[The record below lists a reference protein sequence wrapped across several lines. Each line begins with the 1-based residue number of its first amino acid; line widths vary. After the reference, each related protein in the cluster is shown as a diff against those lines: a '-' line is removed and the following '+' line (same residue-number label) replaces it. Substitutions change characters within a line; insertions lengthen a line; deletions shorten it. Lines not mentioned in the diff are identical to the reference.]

1 MFLKQIIIQNKKSII
16 RDITFHKGINLI
28 VDETIVNNS
37 QQTTGNN
44 VGKTTVLR
52 LVDYCFGADG
62 KNIYQDTEFKKQ
74 PNTTIENFLK
84 ESEIIITIILVNDL
98 DNIKNEVIIRKNFL
112 SRNKKLQEINGEN
125 ITNDK
130 DFDRKL
136 KKKIFKSEVVKPTFR
151 QIISKNI
158 RDEKNKMTNIVKVL
172 NSFASSEVYEALY
185 LFWLGVSTDNHNEK
199 ELLSLNKKKEESF
212 QKRLK
217 KEGELSLI
225 EQQLNILNANIEDLN
240 VKKNTFNL
248 NENYSSD
255 IEKLNDIKL
264 KLNRNSTELSRLEI
278 RKDLIIESKE
288 DLEQEYTQ
296 IDTTQIRALYE
307 KASLLIPNIQ
317 VSFEDTVKF
326 HNDLISEKLEY
337 ITKELPDIENQIRKI
352 KSEIISLRREEDRLT
367 IILNKSAITEDFE
380 KIILELNKQFERKGN
395 LEEQKRL
402 WIYSQEKLS
411 QIEQSLKTINDGI
424 SSKDIQIQSR
434 ITEFNKYFSVLSN
447 ELYGETYLLSTQ
459 TNDKGYELIVTNFE
473 GNPSTGKKKGQI
485 AAFDFAYIEFAD
497 KLDIEC
503 LHFIMHDQLETIHD
517 NQLNTIIGVANSI
530 NGQYI
535 VPILRDKIPSNVD
548 ISEFEVLSLS
558 QENKL
563 TKLKEVIN
571 L

>member
-1 MFLKQIIIQNKKSII
+1 MFLKQVIIQNKSDII
-16 RDITFHKGINLI
+16 RDIHFHKGINLI
-28 VDETIVNNS
+28 VDETPLGSS
-37 QQTTGNN
+37 QQATGNN

-62 KNIYQDTEFKKQ
+62 KNIYQDTEFNKQ
-74 PNTTIENFLK
+74 PNTTIEDFLK
-84 ESEIIITIILVNDL
+84 NNEIIISVILV
-98 DNIKNEVIIRKNFL
+98 DNLYQSRKEIVIRKNFL
-112 SRNKKLQEINGEN
+112 TRTKKLQEINGEN

-130 DFDRKL
+130 EFDKAL
-136 KKKIFKSEVVKPTFR
+136 KKEIFNSEVDKPTFR

-185 LFWLGVSTDNHNEK
+185 LFWLGISTDSHSEK
-199 ELLSLNKKKEESF
+199 ERLSFEKKKEESF

-225 EQQLNILNANIEDLN
+225 EQQLILLNDKIEELN
-240 VKKNTFNL
+240 TRKNKFNL
-248 NENYSSD
+248 NENYAAD
-255 IEKLNDIKL
+255 VNRLNEIKS
-264 KLNRNSTELSRLEI
+264 KLNRSATELSRLEI

-296 IDTTQIRALYE
+296 IDTSQIKSLYE
-307 KASLLIPNIQ
+307 KAKSLIPNIQ
-317 VSFEDTVKF
+317 VTFEDTVKF

-337 ITKELPDIENQIRKI
+337 ITKELPEIEQEIRKT
-352 KSEIISLRREEDRLT
+352 KSEIIVLRNEEDALT
-367 IILNKSAITEDFE
+367 ETLNKSVLVEDFE
-380 KIILELNKQFERKGN
+380 KTIVDLNKLFERKGN

-402 WIYSQEKLS
+402 WLYSQEKLAT
-411 QIEQSLKTINDGI
+411 IDESLDAINLGI
-424 SSKDIQIQSR
+424 SSKDSQIQSR
-434 ITEFNKYFSVLSN
+434 ITEFNKYFSVMSHR
-447 ELYGETYLLSTQ
+447 LYGETYLLSSQ
-459 TNDKGYELIVTNFE
+459 KNEKGYELIVTNLE

-517 NQLNTIIGVANSI
+517 NQLNTIVEVANSI
-530 NGQYI
+530 NAQYI
-535 VPILRDKIPSNVD
+535 VPILRDKIPSNID

-558 QENKL
+558 QDNKL
-563 TKLKEVIN
+563 FRI
-571 L
+571 

>member
-1 MFLKQIIIQNKKSII
+1 MFLKQVIIQNKNAII

-28 VDETIVNNS
+28 VDETPVNNS

-84 ESEIIITIILVNDL
+84 DNEIIITVVLVDTL
-98 DNIKNEVIIRKNFL
+98 ESAARHHLTIRKNFL
-112 SRNKKLQEINGEN
+112 VRNKKIQEINGEN
-125 ITNDK
+125 IINDK
-130 DFDRKL
+130 EFDKKL
-136 KKKIFKSEVVKPTFR
+136 KIEIFNSEVDNPTFR

-158 RDEKNKMTNIVKVL
+158 RDEKNKMINIVKVL

-185 LFWLGVSTDNHNEK
+185 LFWLGISTDSHKEK
-199 ELLSLNKKKEESF
+199 ERLSLDKKKEEGF

-225 EQQLNILNANIEDLN
+225 EQQLILVNGKIEELN
-240 VKKNTFNL
+240 QRKSQFNL
-248 NENYSSD
+248 NQNYSSD
-255 IEKLNDIKL
+255 IDKLNEIKF
-264 KLNRNSTELSRLEI
+264 KLNRNATELSRLEI
-278 RKDLIIESKE
+278 RKDLINESKE

-296 IDTTQIRALYE
+296 IDTSQIKSLYE
-307 KASLLIPNIQ
+307 KAKSLISTIQ

-337 ITKELPDIENQIRKI
+337 ITKELPEIEQQIRKV
-352 KSEIISLRREEDRLT
+352 KSEITILRNAEDKLT
-367 IILNKSAITEDFE
+367 ETLNKSALVEDFE
-380 KIILELNKQFERKGN
+380 KTILELNKQFERKGN

-402 WIYSQEKLS
+402 WLYSQEKLS
-411 QIEQSLKTINDGI
+411 QIDENLNAINQGI
-424 SSKDIQIQSR
+424 SSKDSQIQNR
-434 ITEFNKYFSVLSN
+434 ITEFNKYFSVMSN
-447 ELYGETYLLSTQ
+447 RLYGETYLLSSQ
-459 TNDKGYELIVTNFE
+459 KNEKGYELIVTNLE

-517 NQLNTIIGVANSI
+517 NQLNTIVEVANSI

-535 VPILRDKIPSNVD
+535 VPILRDKIPSNID
-548 ISEFEVLSLS
+548 ISDFEVLSLS
-558 QENKL
+558 QDNKL
-563 TKLKEVIN
+563 FKIN
-571 L
+571 

>member
-1 MFLKQIIIQNKKSII
+1 MFLKQVIIQNKNSII
-16 RDITFHKGINLI
+16 RDIHFHKGINLI
-28 VDETIVNNS
+28 VDETPVGSS
-37 QQTTGNN
+37 QQATGNN

-62 KNIYQDTEFKKQ
+62 KNIYQDTEFNKQ

-84 ESEIIITIILVNDL
+84 DNEIIITVVLVDNL
-98 DNIKNEVIIRKNFL
+98 DEPKEEVIIRKNFL
-112 SRNKKLQEINGEN
+112 SRTKKLQEINGEN

-130 DFDRKL
+130 EFDKAL
-136 KKKIFKSEVVKPTFR
+136 KKEIFNSDVDKPTFR

-185 LFWLGVSTDNHNEK
+185 LFWLGISTDSHSEK
-199 ELLSLNKKKEESF
+199 ERLSLDKKKEESF

-225 EQQLNILNANIEDLN
+225 EQQLILLN
-240 VKKNTFNL
+240 DKIDELNKRKNKFNL
-248 NENYSSD
+248 NENYAAD
-255 IEKLNDIKL
+255 VDKLNDIKA
-264 KLNRNSTELSRLEI
+264 KLNRSATELSRLEI
-278 RKDLIIESKE
+278 RKDLINESKE

-296 IDTTQIRALYE
+296 IDTSQIKSLYE
-307 KASLLIPNIQ
+307 KAKSLISNIQ

-337 ITKELPDIENQIRKI
+337 ITKELPEIEQQIRKI
-352 KSEIISLRREEDRLT
+352 KSGIIVLRNEEDALT
-367 IILNKSAITEDFE
+367 ETLNKSALVEDFE
-380 KIILELNKQFERKGN
+380 QTILDLNKQFERKGN

-402 WIYSQEKLS
+402 WLYSQEKLAD
-411 QIEQSLKTINDGI
+411 IDDNLNKINQGI
-424 SSKDIQIQSR
+424 SSKDSQIQNR
-434 ITEFNKYFSVLSN
+434 ITEFNKYFSVMSN
-447 ELYGETYLLSTQ
+447 RLYGETYLLSSQ
-459 TNDKGYELIVTNFE
+459 KNEKGYELIVTNLE

-485 AAFDFAYIEFAD
+485 AAFDFAYIQFAD

-517 NQLNTIIGVANSI
+517 NQLNTIVEVANSI

-535 VPILRDKIPSNVD
+535 VPILRDKIPSNID
-548 ISEFEVLSLS
+548 ISEFEILSLS
-558 QENKL
+558 QVDKL
-563 TKLKEVIN
+563 FRI
-571 L
+571 

>member
-1 MFLKQIIIQNKKSII
+1 MFLKQVIIQNKNSII
-16 RDITFHKGINLI
+16 RDIHFHKGINLI
-28 VDETIVNNS
+28 VDETPVGSS
-37 QQTTGNN
+37 QQATGNN

-62 KNIYQDTEFKKQ
+62 KNIYQDTEFNKQ

-84 ESEIIITIILVNDL
+84 DNEIIITVVLVDNL
-98 DNIKNEVIIRKNFL
+98 DEPKEEVIIRKNFL
-112 SRNKKLQEINGEN
+112 SRTKKLQEINGEN

-130 DFDRKL
+130 EFDKAL
-136 KKKIFKSEVVKPTFR
+136 KKEIFNSDVDKPTFR

-185 LFWLGVSTDNHNEK
+185 LFWLGISTDSHSEK
-199 ELLSLNKKKEESF
+199 ERLSLNKKKEESF

-225 EQQLNILNANIEDLN
+225 EQQLILLN
-240 VKKNTFNL
+240 DKIDELNKRKNKFNL
-248 NENYSSD
+248 NENYAAD
-255 IEKLNDIKL
+255 VDKLNDIKA
-264 KLNRNSTELSRLEI
+264 KLNRSATELSRLEI
-278 RKDLIIESKE
+278 RKDLINESKE

-296 IDTTQIRALYE
+296 IDTSQIKSLYK
-307 KASLLIPNIQ
+307 KAKSLITNIQ

-337 ITKELPDIENQIRKI
+337 ITKELPEIEQQIRKI
-352 KSEIISLRREEDRLT
+352 KSEIIVLRNEEDTLT
-367 IILNKSAITEDFE
+367 EILNKSALVEDFE
-380 KIILELNKQFERKGN
+380 KTILDLNKQFERKGN

-402 WIYSQEKLS
+402 WLYSQEKLAG
-411 QIEQSLKTINDGI
+411 IDKELNTINQGI
-424 SSKDIQIQSR
+424 SSKDSQIQNR
-434 ITEFNKYFSVLSN
+434 ITEFNKYFSVMSN
-447 ELYGETYLLSTQ
+447 RLYGETYLLSSQ
-459 TNDKGYELIVTNFE
+459 KNEKGYELIVTNLE

-517 NQLNTIIGVANSI
+517 NQLNTIVEVANSV

-535 VPILRDKIPSNVD
+535 VPILRDKIPSNID
-548 ISEFEVLSLS
+548 ISKFEVLSLS
-558 QENKL
+558 QDDKL
-563 TKLKEVIN
+563 FKI
-571 L
+571 

>member
-1 MFLKQIIIQNKKSII
+1 MFLKQVIIQNKNSII
-16 RDITFHKGINLI
+16 RDIHFHKGINLI
-28 VDETIVNNS
+28 VDETPVGSS
-37 QQTTGNN
+37 QQATGNN

-62 KNIYQDTEFKKQ
+62 KNIYQDTEFNKQ

-84 ESEIIITIILVNDL
+84 DNEIIITVVLVDNL
-98 DNIKNEVIIRKNFL
+98 DEPKEEVIIRKNFL
-112 SRNKKLQEINGEN
+112 SRTKKLQEINGEN

-130 DFDRKL
+130 EFDKAL
-136 KKKIFKSEVVKPTFR
+136 KKEIFNSDVDKPTFR

-185 LFWLGVSTDNHNEK
+185 LFWLGISTDSHSEK
-199 ELLSLNKKKEESF
+199 ERLSLDKKKEESF

-225 EQQLNILNANIEDLN
+225 EQQLILLN
-240 VKKNTFNL
+240 DKIDELNKRKNKFNL
-248 NENYSSD
+248 NENYAAD
-255 IEKLNDIKL
+255 VDKLNDIKA
-264 KLNRNSTELSRLEI
+264 KLNRSATELSRLEI
-278 RKDLIIESKE
+278 RKDLINESKE

-296 IDTTQIRALYE
+296 IDTSQIKSLYE
-307 KASLLIPNIQ
+307 KAKSLISNIQ

-337 ITKELPDIENQIRKI
+337 ITKELPEIEQQIRKI
-352 KSEIISLRREEDRLT
+352 KSEIIVLRNDEDALT
-367 IILNKSAITEDFE
+367 ETLNKSALVEDFE
-380 KIILELNKQFERKGN
+380 QTILDLNKQFERKGN

-402 WIYSQEKLS
+402 WLYSQEKLAD
-411 QIEQSLKTINDGI
+411 IDDNLNKINQGI
-424 SSKDIQIQSR
+424 SSKDSQIQNR
-434 ITEFNKYFSVLSN
+434 ITEFNKYFSVMSN
-447 ELYGETYLLSTQ
+447 RLYGETYLLSSQ
-459 TNDKGYELIVTNFE
+459 KNEKGYELIITNLE

-485 AAFDFAYIEFAD
+485 AAFDFAYIQFAD

-517 NQLNTIIGVANSI
+517 NQLNTIVEVANSI

-535 VPILRDKIPSNVD
+535 VPILRDKIPSNID
-548 ISEFEVLSLS
+548 ISEFEILSLS
-558 QENKL
+558 QDDKL
-563 TKLKEVIN
+563 FRI
-571 L
+571 

>member
-1 MFLKQIIIQNKKSII
+1 MFLKQVIIQNKNSII
-16 RDITFHKGINLI
+16 RDIHFHKGINLI
-28 VDETIVNNS
+28 VDETPVGSS
-37 QQTTGNN
+37 QQATGNN

-62 KNIYQDTEFKKQ
+62 KNIYQDTEFNKQ

-84 ESEIIITIILVNDL
+84 DNEIIITVVLVDNL
-98 DNIKNEVIIRKNFL
+98 DEPKEEVIIRKNFL

-130 DFDRKL
+130 EFDKAL
-136 KKKIFKSEVVKPTFR
+136 KKEIFNTEVDKPTFR

-185 LFWLGVSTDNHNEK
+185 LFWLGISTDSHSEK
-199 ELLSLNKKKEESF
+199 ERLSLEKKKEEGF

-225 EQQLNILNANIEDLN
+225 EQQLILLNDKIEELN
-240 VKKNTFNL
+240 TRKNKFNL
-248 NENYSSD
+248 NENYSFD
-255 IEKLNDIKL
+255 VDKLNDVKS
-264 KLNRNSTELSRLEI
+264 KLNRCATELSRLEI

-296 IDTTQIRALYE
+296 IDTSQIKSLYE
-307 KASLLIPNIQ
+307 KAKSLISNIQ

-337 ITKELPDIENQIRKI
+337 ITKELPEIEQQIRKI
-352 KSEIISLRREEDRLT
+352 KSEIMLLRKEEDLLT
-367 IILNKSAITEDFE
+367 ERLNKSALVEDFE
-380 KIILELNKQFERKGN
+380 KTILDLNKQFERKGN

-402 WIYSQEKLS
+402 WIYSQEKLANIDKDLNEINQGIISKDS
-411 QIEQSLKTINDGI
+411 QIQN
-424 SSKDIQIQSR
+424 R
-434 ITEFNKYFSVLSN
+434 ITEFNKYFSVMSN
-447 ELYGETYLLSTQ
+447 RLYGETYLLSSQ
-459 TNDKGYELIVTNFE
+459 KNEKGYELIVTNLE

-497 KLDIEC
+497 RLEIEC

-517 NQLNTIIGVANSI
+517 NQLNTIVEVANSI

-535 VPILRDKIPSNVD
+535 VPILRDKIPSNID

-558 QENKL
+558 QDDKL
-563 TKLKEVIN
+563 FKI
-571 L
+571 

>member
-1 MFLKQIIIQNKKSII
+1 MFLKQVIIQNKNSII
-16 RDITFHKGINLI
+16 RDIHFHKGINLI
-28 VDETIVNNS
+28 VDETLVGSS
-37 QQTTGNN
+37 QQATGNN

-62 KNIYQDTEFKKQ
+62 KNIYQDTEFNKQ

-84 ESEIIITIILVNDL
+84 DNEIIITIVLVDNL
-98 DNIKNEVIIRKNFL
+98 DEPKEEVIIRKNFL
-112 SRNKKLQEINGEN
+112 SRTKKLQEINGEN

-130 DFDRKL
+130 EFDKAL
-136 KKKIFKSEVVKPTFR
+136 KKEIFNSDVDKPTFR

-185 LFWLGVSTDNHNEK
+185 LFWLGISTDSHSEK
-199 ELLSLNKKKEESF
+199 ERLSLDKKKEESF

-225 EQQLNILNANIEDLN
+225 EQQLILLN
-240 VKKNTFNL
+240 DKIDELNKRKNKFNL
-248 NENYSSD
+248 NENYAAD
-255 IEKLNDIKL
+255 VDKLNDIKA
-264 KLNRNSTELSRLEI
+264 KLNRSATELSRLEI
-278 RKDLIIESKE
+278 RKDLINESKE

-296 IDTTQIRALYE
+296 INTSQIKSLYE
-307 KASLLIPNIQ
+307 KAKSLISNIQ

-337 ITKELPDIENQIRKI
+337 ITKELPEIEQQIRKI
-352 KSEIISLRREEDRLT
+352 KSEIIVLRNDEDALT
-367 IILNKSAITEDFE
+367 ETLNKSALVEDFE
-380 KIILELNKQFERKGN
+380 QTILDLNKQFERKGN

-402 WIYSQEKLS
+402 WLYSQEKLAD
-411 QIEQSLKTINDGI
+411 IDDNLNKINQGI
-424 SSKDIQIQSR
+424 SSKDSQIQNR
-434 ITEFNKYFSVLSN
+434 ITEFNKYFSVMSN
-447 ELYGETYLLSTQ
+447 RLYGETYLLSSQ
-459 TNDKGYELIVTNFE
+459 KNEKGYELIITNLE

-485 AAFDFAYIEFAD
+485 AAFDFAYIQFAD

-517 NQLNTIIGVANSI
+517 NQLNTIVEVANSI

-535 VPILRDKIPSNVD
+535 VPILRDKIPSNID
-548 ISEFEVLSLS
+548 ISEFEILSLS
-558 QENKL
+558 QDDKL
-563 TKLKEVIN
+563 FRI
-571 L
+571 

>member
-1 MFLKQIIIQNKKSII
+1 MFLKQVIIQNKNSII
-16 RDITFHKGINLI
+16 RDIHFHKGINLI
-28 VDETIVNNS
+28 VDETLVGSS
-37 QQTTGNN
+37 QQATGNN

-62 KNIYQDTEFKKQ
+62 KNIYQDTEFNKQ

-84 ESEIIITIILVNDL
+84 DNEIIITIVLVDNL
-98 DNIKNEVIIRKNFL
+98 DEPKEEVIIRKNFL
-112 SRNKKLQEINGEN
+112 SRTKKLQEINGEN

-130 DFDRKL
+130 EFDKAL
-136 KKKIFKSEVVKPTFR
+136 KKEIFNSDVDKPTFR

-185 LFWLGVSTDNHNEK
+185 LFWLGISTDSHSEK
-199 ELLSLNKKKEESF
+199 ERLSLDKKKEESF

-225 EQQLNILNANIEDLN
+225 EQQLILLN
-240 VKKNTFNL
+240 DKIDELNKRKNKFNL
-248 NENYSSD
+248 NENYAAD
-255 IEKLNDIKL
+255 VDKLNDIKA
-264 KLNRNSTELSRLEI
+264 KLNRSATELSRLEI
-278 RKDLIIESKE
+278 RKDLINESKE

-296 IDTTQIRALYE
+296 IDTSQIKSLYE
-307 KASLLIPNIQ
+307 KAKSLISNIQ

-337 ITKELPDIENQIRKI
+337 ITKELPEIEQQIRKI
-352 KSEIISLRREEDRLT
+352 KSEIIVLRNDEDALT
-367 IILNKSAITEDFE
+367 ETLNKSALVEDFE
-380 KIILELNKQFERKGN
+380 QTILDLNKQFERKGN

-402 WIYSQEKLS
+402 WLYSQEKLAD
-411 QIEQSLKTINDGI
+411 IDDNLNKINQGI
-424 SSKDIQIQSR
+424 SSKDSQIQNR
-434 ITEFNKYFSVLSN
+434 ITEFNKYFSVMSN
-447 ELYGETYLLSTQ
+447 RLYGETYLLSSQ
-459 TNDKGYELIVTNFE
+459 KNEKGYELIVTNLE

-485 AAFDFAYIEFAD
+485 AAFDFAYIQFAD

-517 NQLNTIIGVANSI
+517 NQLNTIVEVANSI

-535 VPILRDKIPSNVD
+535 VPILRDKIPSNID
-548 ISEFEVLSLS
+548 ISEFEILSLS
-558 QENKL
+558 QDDKL
-563 TKLKEVIN
+563 FRI
-571 L
+571 